1 MKSALK
7 IALIYAAVSALWIV
21 FSDRL
26 ISLIFV
32 DIRTLTAMASL
43 KGMLFILVTGSILYI
58 QIRKEI
64 GLRTAT
70 IEKLDREN
78 EMREQLIRELH
89 HRIKNNIQVILSL
102 INIETRDDPRF
113 DDFRERINNKLISMM
128 SVFNIVYDLR
138 DLSRISFYQVMRE
151 YARITIRNVQ
161 VEESPEDDCYSIET
175 ITTCMILIDSIL
187 DLYFRRESFIKAM
200 TIVNAGKGRLEIRY
214 TERVSEPASS
224 DDMDFIAMQLKSIGG
239 TMRDEADSMR
249 LVIEFAAR

>member
-7 IALIYAAVSALWIV
+7 ITMIYAAFSALWVV
-21 FSDRL
+21 FSDKL
-26 ISLIFV
+26 ISLIFA
-32 DIRTLTAMASL
+32 DIQTLTAIASL

-64 GLRTAT
+64 GLRNAT

-102 INIETRDDPRF
+102 INIETRDDSCF
-113 DDFRERINNKLISMM
+113 DDFRERINSKLISMM

-138 DLSRISFYQVMRE
+138 DLTRISFCQVMRE
-151 YARITIRNVQ
+151 YARITIRNIQ
-161 VEESPEDDCYSIET
+161 VEESAEADFYSIET

-187 DLYFRRESFIKAM
+187 DVYFRRESFSKTM
-200 TIVNAGKGRLEIRY
+200 SIVNAEMGRLEIRY
-214 TERVSEPASS
+214 SERIAEPASS
-224 DDMDFIAMQLKSIGG
+224 DDMDFIEMQLKSIGG
-239 TMRDEADSMR
+239 TMRDDADSMR
-249 LVIEFAAR
+249 LVIEFADR